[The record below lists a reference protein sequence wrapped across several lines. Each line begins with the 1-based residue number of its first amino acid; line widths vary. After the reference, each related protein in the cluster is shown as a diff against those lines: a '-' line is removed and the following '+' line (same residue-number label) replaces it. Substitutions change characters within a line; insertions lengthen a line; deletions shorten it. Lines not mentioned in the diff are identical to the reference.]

1 VSGGTDRGLGAVR
14 RVRAVRET
22 DSRIGLR
29 RALAQADQS
38 LGDLARAERALSAA
52 DPAPALES
60 GAALVARRAAQLEL
74 GADAAR
80 ARRAAE
86 VAVRMSD
93 AARAHWISDHARL
106 SAVTALLERRREER
120 RAERARVEARQLDEV
135 AGRSWLRASA
145 DRGEQP

>member
-1 VSGGTDRGLGAVR
+1 VSGGTDRGLDAVR

-29 RALAQADQS
+29 RALAEAHES
-38 LGDLARAERALSAA
+38 LSALDRAERALSVAE
-52 DPAPALES
+52 PAPALEPGS
-60 GAALVARRAAQLEL
+60 ALLARRAAQLEL

-86 VAVRMSD
+86 AAVRMSD
-93 AARAHWISDHARL
+93 TARAHWISDHARL

-120 RAERARVEARQLDEV
+120 RAERARVEARELDEV
-135 AGRSWLRASA
+135 AGRSWLRAGA
-145 DRGEQP
+145 DRGERA